1 MKMVDVIRLAFRAL
15 TRNSM
20 RTLLTM
26 LGMIIGV
33 AAVITMLALGNGA
46 KASVQASIASLGTNT
61 LMISSGSVNRG
72 GVRSGAFGS
81 ESLTVE
87 DAETLRNEASA
98 LMAVAPLTQNSSQ
111 LVYGNKNWNSSIS
124 GTNSDF
130 LIARNWELERGRF
143 FGEREIRV
151 SAKVCVLGS
160 SVVEN
165 LFEGED
171 PIGKTIRIGSVPCEV
186 IGVLKTKGESGFGQN
201 QDDTVLVPFTTAMKR
216 MFSLTSLRTI
226 LVSAKDEDS
235 TALAEKQITDILS
248 RRHRIA
254 EGAEADFTVRSQA
267 EFAERAAE
275 SSQVFTALLAGI
287 ASVSLLVGGI
297 GIMNIMLVSV
307 TERIKEIGI
316 RLAVGAKKRDIRSQ
330 FLVESIVMSVT
341 GGGFGVVLALGTAQL
356 AERFSQWP
364 MLVEPSSVILA
375 FTFSAAVGVFFG
387 YYPAVKASR
396 LDPIQAL
403 RSE

>member
-87 DAETLRNEASA
+87 DAEALRDEASA

-143 FGEREIRV
+143 FSEREIRV

-186 IGVLKTKGESGFGQN
+186 IGVLRTKGESGFGQN

-356 AERFSQWP
+356 AARFSQWP

>member
-1 MKMVDVIRLAFRAL
+1 
-15 TRNSM
+15 M

-87 DAETLRNEASA
+87 DAEALRNEASA

>member
-1 MKMVDVIRLAFRAL
+1 MTDVIRLAFRAL

-26 LGMIIGV
+26 LGMITGV

-87 DAETLRNEASA
+87 DAEALRREASA

-130 LIARNWELERGRF
+130 LIARNWELDRGRF
-143 FGEREIRV
+143 FSERELRV

-171 PIGKTIRIGSVPCEV
+171 PIGQTIRIGSVPCEV
-186 IGVLKTKGESGFGQN
+186 IGVLRTKGESGFGQN

-235 TALAEKQITDILS
+235 AALAEKQITEILS

-275 SSQVFTALLAGI
+275 SSAVFTALLAGI

-330 FLVESIVMSVT
+330 FLVESIVMSLT
-341 GGGFGVVLALGTAQL
+341 GGGFGVVLALVTAQL
-356 AERFSQWP
+356 AARFSQWP

>member
-1 MKMVDVIRLAFRAL
+1 
-15 TRNSM
+15 
-20 RTLLTM
+20 
-26 LGMIIGV
+26 
-33 AAVITMLALGNGA
+33 
-46 KASVQASIASLGTNT
+46 
-61 LMISSGSVNRG
+61 MISSGSVNRG

-160 SVVEN
+160 RVVEN

-248 RRHRIA
+248 RRHRI
-254 EGAEADFTVRSQA
+254 ADFTVRSQA

>member
-1 MKMVDVIRLAFRAL
+1 MTDVIRLAFRAL

-87 DAETLRNEASA
+87 DAEALRREASA

-130 LIARNWELERGRF
+130 LIARNWELDRGRF
-143 FGEREIRV
+143 FSERELRV

-171 PIGKTIRIGSVPCEV
+171 PIGQTIRIGSVPCEV
-186 IGVLKTKGESGFGQN
+186 IGVLRTKGESGFGQN

-235 TALAEKQITDILS
+235 AALAEKQITEILS

-275 SSQVFTALLAGI
+275 SSAVFTALLAGI

-330 FLVESIVMSVT
+330 FLVESIVMSLT
-341 GGGFGVVLALGTAQL
+341 GGGFGVVLALVTAQL
-356 AERFSQWP
+356 AARFSQWP

>member
-1 MKMVDVIRLAFRAL
+1 M
-15 TRNSM
+15 
-20 RTLLTM
+20 
-26 LGMIIGV
+26 
-33 AAVITMLALGNGA
+33 
-46 KASVQASIASLGTNT
+46 
-61 LMISSGSVNRG
+61 
-72 GVRSGAFGS
+72 
-81 ESLTVE
+81 
-87 DAETLRNEASA
+87 
-98 LMAVAPLTQNSSQ
+98 
-111 LVYGNKNWNSSIS
+111 
-124 GTNSDF
+124 
-130 LIARNWELERGRF
+130 
-143 FGEREIRV
+143 
-151 SAKVCVLGS
+151 
-160 SVVEN
+160 
-165 LFEGED
+165 
-171 PIGKTIRIGSVPCEV
+171 
-186 IGVLKTKGESGFGQN
+186 
-201 QDDTVLVPFTTAMKR
+201 LVPFTTAMKR

>member
-1 MKMVDVIRLAFRAL
+1 MKMLDVIRLAFRAL

-87 DAETLRNEASA
+87 DAEALRQEASA

-130 LIARNWELERGRF
+130 MIARNWELDRGRF
-143 FGEREIRV
+143 FSERELRV

-201 QDDTVLVPFTTAMKR
+201 QDDTVLVPYTTAMKR

-235 TALAEKQITDILS
+235 TTQAEQQITEILK

-254 EGAEADFTVRSQA
+254 EGAESDFTVRSQA

-341 GGGFGVVLALGTAQL
+341 GGGIGVLLALATAQ
-356 AERFSQWP
+356 AAARYSQWP
-364 MLVEPSSVILA
+364 MLVEPSSVVLA

-396 LDPIQAL
+396 LDPIQA
-403 RSE
+403 

>member
-1 MKMVDVIRLAFRAL
+1 MKMLDVIRLAFRAL

-87 DAETLRNEASA
+87 DAEALRQEASA

-130 LIARNWELERGRF
+130 MIARNWELDRGRF
-143 FGEREIRV
+143 FSERELRV

-201 QDDTVLVPFTTAMKR
+201 QDDTVLVPYTTAMKR

-235 TALAEKQITDILS
+235 TSQAEQQITDILK

-254 EGAEADFTVRSQA
+254 EGAESDFTVRSQA

-341 GGGFGVVLALGTAQL
+341 GGGIGVLLALATAQ
-356 AERFSQWP
+356 AAARYSQWP
-364 MLVEPSSVILA
+364 MLVEPSSVVLA

>member
-87 DAETLRNEASA
+87 DAEALRNEASV
-98 LMAVAPLTQNSSQ
+98 LIAVAPLTQNSSQ

-186 IGVLKTKGESGFGQN
+186 IGVLRTKGESGFGQN

-235 TALAEKQITDILS
+235 AALAEKQITDILS

-267 EFAERAAE
+267 EYAERAAE

-356 AERFSQWP
+356 AARFSQWP

>member
-87 DAETLRNEASA
+87 DAEALRNEASA

>member
-87 DAETLRNEASA
+87 DAEALRNEASA

-235 TALAEKQITDILS
+235 TALAECLGDV
-248 RRHRIA
+248 HGVGGA

>member
-1 MKMVDVIRLAFRAL
+1 MIDVLRLAFRAL
-15 TRNSM
+15 ARNAM

-87 DAETLRNEASA
+87 DAEALRQEADA

-111 LVYGNKNWNSSIS
+111 LVYRNQNWNSSIS
-124 GTNSDF
+124 GTNADF

-143 FGEREIRV
+143 FTDREIRV

-165 LFEGED
+165 LFAGDD

-201 QDDTVLVPFTTAMKR
+201 QDDTVLVPYTTAMKR

-226 LVSAKDEDS
+226 LASAKDQDS
-235 TALAEKQITDILS
+235 VALAQQQITEILQ
-248 RRHRIA
+248 RRHRNTQ
-254 EGAEADFTVRSQA
+254 EADFTVRSQA

-330 FLVESIVMSVT
+330 FLVESIVMSLT
-341 GGGFGVVLALGTAQL
+341 GGGLGVFFALLAAQV
-356 AERFSQWP
+356 ATRYSQWP
-364 MLVEPSSVILA
+364 MLVEPGSVVLA